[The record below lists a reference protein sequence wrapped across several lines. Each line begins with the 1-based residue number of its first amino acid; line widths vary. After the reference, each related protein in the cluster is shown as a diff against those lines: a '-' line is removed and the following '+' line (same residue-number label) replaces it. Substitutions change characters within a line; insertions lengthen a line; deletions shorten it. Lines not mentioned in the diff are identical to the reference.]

1 MTGSSA
7 GPREEGRLLT
17 DVPHRGPAVSDPVTY
32 SAVLP
37 VSEETVLFVSG
48 LLAVERRRRGT
59 RGRRRAL
66 GCYRQAVGVLRWF
79 LDGTRL
85 AQLAADN
92 RIGRSTAYRYLHEGI
107 DVLAAVA
114 PGLRGALLAA
124 RAAGHAHVTVD
135 GTLIRTDRCRVPG
148 PTARGHRPDRRVG
161 LWWSGKHAAH
171 GGNVQVTSAP
181 DGWPLW
187 TSPVRPGREH
197 DTTALRSHAQAPP
210 LLAEWTDEVHA
221 VLADLG
227 YEGEWAA
234 LTTPIKHGAGC
245 RLTADQRTVNLL
257 HAATRAAAERGNC
270 LLKTTFKA
278 LRRVSLCPW
287 RIGAITAAALVLLH
301 HEHGRST

>member
-1 MTGSSA
+1 M
-7 GPREEGRLLT
+7 
-17 DVPHRGPAVSDPVTY
+17 SDPVIY

-66 GCYRQAVGVLRWF
+66 GCYRQAVLVLHWF

-85 AQLAADN
+85 AQLGADN

-148 PTARGHRPDRRVG
+148 PTARGHRPDRRVD

-171 GGNVQVTSAP
+171 GGNVQVIAAP

-197 DTTALRSHAQAPP
+197 DTTALRAHAEALP
-210 LLAEWTDEVHA
+210 LLAEWTDGEHA
-221 VLADLG
+221 ALADLG
-227 YEGEWAA
+227 YEGERAA
-234 LTTPIKHGAGC
+234 LTTPIKHGAGR
-245 RLTADQRTVNLL
+245 RLTDDQRTVNLL
-257 HAATRAAAERGNC
+257 HAATRAPAERGNS